1 MTDRARWALTT
12 SVCVATLA
20 VVLWLVTTDSPFVD
34 WLVRLYKDKQFLKE
48 TVRSWGW
55 MAPVVFMAI
64 QALQVIISPFP
75 GEITTPVGGALFGVW
90 WGVVYSTIG
99 LTAGTLFAFW
109 VGHRWGEPP
118 LRAWLSEH
126 NWNRMNFVLEAEGAI
141 ICFLVYLIPGFP
153 KDIMSYLFGFSP
165 MPFRVFAVVSTVGR
179 LPGTVMSTYFGAH
192 VAEQRYIYAIAFLA
206 IVVAVCL
213 PLYYYRDRIVQRFR
227 KPRGGKAEKSA

>member
-12 SVCVATLA
+12 SFCVATLA
-20 VVLWLVTTDSPFVD
+20 VVLWLVTTDSPFVL
-34 WLVRLYKDKQFLKE
+34 WLVRLYQDKQFLKE

-99 LTAGTLFAFW
+99 LTVGTLFCFW

-165 MPFRVFAVVSTVGR
+165 MPFGVFAIVSTVGR

-192 VAEQRYIYAIAFLA
+192 VAEQRFIYAIAFLA